1 MRFGAGAMHEDHM
14 SDRPGNAA
22 PVPQPGAG
30 VPRRRRGIA
39 IAVFVMVVVVGIAA
53 AVWSMGFVPCD
64 TIQHQPTCNV
74 ALLPGPTETVDD
86 LVEVD
91 APETFGSE
99 GELLL
104 TTIVVDSKLT
114 VVEYFRDLLDDDTS
128 VVGRETIYPSGQ
140 TVQDARIENEILM
153 SDSQLTAKVAALD
166 HLGVDLEGLT
176 AGAEVVTVL
185 PDTPAETSELTPGDV
200 VTAVD
205 GQAVGNAD
213 EAVAAIGVL
222 APGDVVTLT
231 LGEGDDA
238 TDVEVEL
245 AENPEDADRPYVGVL
260 LRDYQVLPYDIEIE
274 AGAIGGPSAGLVFS
288 LGIVDR
294 LTEEDLTGGDIVA
307 GTGTINDQGQV
318 GPIGG
323 IVQKVAGA
331 VNRDDPAEVFLVP
344 DGNWESALTA
354 TPSREITLVRVA
366 TLDDAVLALEELSV
380 GATPEGAVVVG
391 PGGHGAVAG

>member
-1 MRFGAGAMHEDHM
+1 MN
-14 SDRPGNAA
+14 DRPGNPA
-22 PVPQPGAG
+22 PVPQPEAG

-39 IAVFVMVVVVGIAA
+39 IAVFAMVVVMGIAA

-64 TIQHQPTCNV
+64 TIQHQPACNV
-74 ALLPGPTETVDD
+74 ALLPGPTEAVDD

-104 TTIVVDSKLT
+104 TTIVVDSRLT
-114 VVEYFRDLLDDDTS
+114 VVEYVRDLLDDDAS
-128 VVGRETIYPSGQ
+128 VVDRETIYPSGQ

-166 HLGVDLEGLT
+166 HLGVDLEALT

-205 GQAVGNAD
+205 GEAVGNAD

-238 TDVEVEL
+238 TDVDVEL

-294 LTEEDLTGGDIVA
+294 LTEEDLTGGDVVA
-307 GTGTINDQGQV
+307 GTGTINDRGQV

-331 VNRDDPAEVFLVP
+331 VDHDDPAEVFLVP

-354 TPSREITLVRVA
+354 TPSRDITLVRVA
-366 TLDDAVLALEELSV
+366 TLDDAVLALEELSA
-380 GATPEGAVVVG
+380 GGTPAGAVVVG
-391 PGGHGAVAG
+391 PDGHGAVAG